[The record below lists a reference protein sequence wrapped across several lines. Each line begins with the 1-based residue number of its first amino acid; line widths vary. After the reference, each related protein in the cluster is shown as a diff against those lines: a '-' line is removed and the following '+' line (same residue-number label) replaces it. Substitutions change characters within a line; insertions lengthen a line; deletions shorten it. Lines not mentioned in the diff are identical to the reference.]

1 MTLPTENQYLSA
13 VTPADREY
21 RNGHKGRVIWFTGLS
36 GAGKSTLANAL
47 ARALFEEGYQTYV
60 LDGDTLRQGLTKDL
74 GFTDTDRIENIRR
87 AAEVAKILMDAGH
100 IVLTALI
107 SPFRQERALAR
118 ALIGGKYFH
127 EVYVSTSL
135 EVCEQRDVKGLYRR
149 ARMGELKAMTG
160 IDSPYE
166 PPVRAELVIDT
177 ADSSIEESI
186 DRLMEFFGEI
196 GGSIGKRI

>member
-1 MTLPTENQYLSA
+1 MTPPTENQYLSA
-13 VTPADREY
+13 VTRADREY

-47 ARALFEEGYQTYV
+47 ARALFEEGYQAYV

-118 ALIGGKYFH
+118 ALIGDKYFH

-149 ARMGELKAMTG
+149 ARMGELKAITG

-166 PPVRAELVIDT
+166 PPVRADLVIDT
-177 ADSSIEESI
+177 ADNSIEESI
-186 DRLMEFFGEI
+186 DELMGFFGEI
-196 GGSIGKRI
+196 EGSRANF